1 MSELGCNM
9 MKKITIPLLM
19 AWLLSASATAAI
31 YVDPHPERSM
41 DDVMSLGVVY
51 INHNS
56 AAQYDTVT
64 EKEIQA
70 LLSDDTHVNP

>member
-9 MKKITIPLLM
+9 MKKITIPLLTVC
-19 AWLLSASATAAI
+19 LLSASAAAAI
-31 YVDPHPERSM
+31 HVESHPERNM

-51 INHNS
+51 INHNR

-64 EKEIQA
+64 EKEIQT
-70 LLSDDTHVNP
+70 LLSDDTQANP